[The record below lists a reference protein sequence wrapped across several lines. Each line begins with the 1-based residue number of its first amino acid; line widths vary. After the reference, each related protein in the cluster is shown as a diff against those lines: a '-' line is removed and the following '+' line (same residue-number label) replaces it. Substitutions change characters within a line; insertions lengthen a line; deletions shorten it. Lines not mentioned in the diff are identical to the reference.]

1 MELLKIVG
9 IGIIISVTIVIV
21 KQVKPEFAVG
31 VLIAGSIVMLLYFLQ
46 YFTDVLNV
54 FDNIIQK
61 TGIDKNLFSIIL
73 KIVGVGYVIE
83 FGANICSDSGNSAIA
98 DKIIL
103 CGKMLILIL
112 AMPIITSL
120 LDIVIGLIP

>member
-54 FDNIIQK
+54 FDSIIQK